1 MASFQQRGKKSYQYT
16 VSHMVNGEPKTIRK
30 GGFRSKT
37 EARVAATEI
46 ESMLNKGIVPYLKPQ
61 PFDEYFEKW
70 VKLYKVKVSKAT
82 RKHYEYT
89 ARVIKEY
96 FGSKTLQKITRHDY
110 QQFLNEFGN
119 GKSKETVDKVNNHI
133 RACVKDAM
141 ENGIIPNDFTSKAV
155 LTFTVQAKKAE
166 EKHLDVRESE
176 LLVKEILNR
185 LHKGL
190 GYFLL
195 HLGLATGFRFEEL
208 VGLTMEDFDFDN
220 NTITVN
226 KTWGYNNRMPE
237 GFGPPKNEK
246 SNRTIDV
253 DEITM
258 NKFKELFK
266 TMSNNLHGLVF
277 FSPKS
282 KYKVISNTD
291 ANKLLKKTLEAL
303 EIEPITIHGLR
314 HTHACVLLYKKVSI
328 YYVSERLGHKDIETT
343 HKHYSHVTK
352 ELRAEDAKATT
363 AIFESMLTT

>member
-1 MASFQQRGKKSYQYT
+1 MASIKQRGKTFQYT
-16 VSHMVNGEPKTIRK
+16 VSHMVSGKPQTFRK
-30 GGFRSKT
+30 GGFRTRT
-37 EARVAATEI
+37 EAKVAATEI

-82 RKHYEYT
+82 LKHYEYT

-96 FGSKTLQKITRHDY
+96 FGSKPLQKITRHDY
-110 QQFLNEFGN
+110 QEFLNEYGK

-141 ENGIIPNDFTSKAV
+141 ENDIIPHDFTRNAV
-155 LTFTVQAKKAE
+155 LNFTVLAKKAE

-176 LLVKEILNR
+176 LLLKEILNR

-190 GYFLL
+190 GYYLL
-195 HLGLATGFRFEEL
+195 LLGLTTGFRFEEL
-208 VGLTMEDFDFDN
+208 VGLTIEDFDFNN

-237 GFGPPKNEK
+237 GFGPTKNEK

-258 NKFKELFK
+258 TKFKALFK
-266 TMSNNLHGLVF
+266 TMNNNLHGLVF
-277 FSPKS
+277 YSPES
-282 KYKVISNTD
+282 KYKVISNTN
-291 ANKLLKKTLEAL
+291 ANKLLRNTLEAL
-303 EIEPITIHGLR
+303 GIEPITMHGLR
-314 HTHACVLLYKKVSI
+314 HTHACVMLYKKVSI

-363 AIFESMLTT
+363 VIFENMLTT